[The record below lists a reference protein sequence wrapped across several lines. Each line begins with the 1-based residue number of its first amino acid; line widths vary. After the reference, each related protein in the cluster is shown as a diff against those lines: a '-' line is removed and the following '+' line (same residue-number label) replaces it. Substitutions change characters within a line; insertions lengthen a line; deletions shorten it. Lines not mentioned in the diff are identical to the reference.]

1 MKTLSVILLFAV
13 TASAQLKP
21 VAYRDGVQKLNG
33 FAISP
38 SKEKAPGV
46 LVLPAW
52 RGIDDHA
59 KRSAEKLAAMG
70 YHAFVADIYGEGNI
84 PKDNKEAGEKSGKF
98 KADFALYQSRIRA
111 ALDQLLVQGADPG
124 RIAVIGYCF
133 GGTGALEAARANMP
147 VQGVV
152 SFHGGL
158 GRDAKRPP
166 VKIGPAILVCHGAD
180 DFFVPEA
187 EIDAFQ
193 KEMKDSGADWQMIY
207 YADAVHAF
215 TEPSAGS
222 DKSKGTAYNEK
233 AATRSWQHMKQFF
246 DEILK

>member
-1 MKTLSVILLFAV
+1 MKTFYALVLLAA

-21 VAYRDGVQKLNG
+21 VAYRDGNQKLNG

-38 SKEKAPGV
+38 SKDKAPGV

-52 RGIDDHA
+52 RGIDAHS
-59 KRSAEKLAAMG
+59 KESAEKLAGMG
-70 YHAFVADIYGEGNI
+70 YHAFVADIYGAGNV
-84 PKDNKEAGEKSGKF
+84 PKDTKEAGEKSGKF

-111 ALDQLLVQGADPG
+111 ALDQLIAQGADPS

-158 GRDAKRPP
+158 GRDAKRP
-166 VKIGPAILVCHGAD
+166 VEKIAPKILVCHGAD

-187 EIDAFQ
+187 EIDGFE

-215 TEPSAGS
+215 TEPAAGS

-233 AATRSWQHMKQFF
+233 AAKRSWEHMKLFF